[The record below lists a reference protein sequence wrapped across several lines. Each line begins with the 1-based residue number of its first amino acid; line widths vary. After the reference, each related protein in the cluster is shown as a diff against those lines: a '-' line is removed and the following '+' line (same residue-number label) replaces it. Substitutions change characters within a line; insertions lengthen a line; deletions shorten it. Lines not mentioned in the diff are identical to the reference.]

1 MRSKDR
7 GVGIDSIGVYIPR
20 LYVDLTGEWAKLR
33 APSLAEG
40 DVRKLVGKVTE
51 GVGVRRMA
59 VVDAHQDCA
68 TLAAMAAKRA
78 IDAAGI
84 DPTDIDY
91 LAVGT
96 ETTVDQSKSTAAY
109 VLGML
114 ERHYGVS
121 LAGVGTP
128 QFQFACIGATYALEA
143 AASRIRAG
151 DNTKPYS
158 LVIASD
164 ISKYPLATPG
174 EYTQGAGAVALL
186 ISENPRLVT
195 LEQGLSGTITRDER
209 DFFRPNWSQ
218 EAVVDGK
225 YSIDVYLDCVEAAFA
240 AFAARAERALG
251 GGAERLYDAIDHF
264 LFHVPFPRMAEYAAA
279 RVLTSLW
286 FDSPRDRARLA
297 AEVPLVSTPPASAG
311 GVSRAS
317 AAEGGHSVA
326 REVQSGGAGS
336 TPSSTAAP
344 NGAEMRAWRKDVER
358 AVARSN
364 VFREAFARKVEPS
377 LAFSRD
383 IGNMYSGSLYLALA
397 SLIEHGGPQ
406 SLAGHR
412 IVFGSY
418 GSGASAKVFSGV
430 VAEDYQSIAQRLRV
444 SECLRQEADGGGRVP
459 LTVSEYERL
468 HALSDSE
475 LACGDELA
483 QKLAAGADLDSNDV
497 AALRAAWGKPTWR
510 VRPRGASVRPPH
522 EEFALDHLG
531 TSQTAQRTD
540 LGYRYYV
547 WVP

>member
-20 LYVDLTGEWAKLR
+20 LYVDLTGDWARVR
-33 APSLAEG
+33 APALAEG
-40 DVRKLVGKVTE
+40 DVRKLIGKVTE

-59 VVDAHQDCA
+59 VIDAHQDCA

-151 DNTKPYS
+151 DNAKPYS
-158 LVIASD
+158 LVVASD
-164 ISKYPLATPG
+164 VSKYPLATPG

-186 ISENPRLVT
+186 VSQNPRLVT
-195 LEQGLSGTITRDER
+195 LEQGLSGTVTRDER

-225 YSIDVYLDCVEAAFA
+225 YSIDVYLDCIEAAFA
-240 AFAARAERALG
+240 AFATRAERSLG
-251 GGAERLYDAIDHF
+251 GGADRLYDAIDHF

-297 AEVPLVSTPPASAG
+297 AEVPLVSTRPSSAG
-311 GVSRAS
+311 GSRPGPDAGPPGAGEVAAAGLRTGAS
-317 AAEGGHSVA
+317 TD
-326 REVQSGGAGS
+326 GGA
-336 TPSSTAAP
+336 
-344 NGAEMRAWRKDVER
+344 NGAELRAWRKDVER
-358 AVARSN
+358 AVARSSI
-364 VFREAFARKVEPS
+364 FREAFARKVEPS

-397 SLIEHGGPQ
+397 SLLEHAGAQ
-406 SLAGHR
+406 SLSGQR

-418 GSGASAKVFSGV
+418 GSGASAKVFSGL
-430 VAEDYQSIAQRLRV
+430 VADGYESIAGKIRV
-444 SECLRQEADGGGRVP
+444 SEDLRPEPEGGRRVP
-459 LTVSEYERL
+459 LSVSEYERL
-468 HALSDSE
+468 HALADSE
-475 LACGDELA
+475 LACSEELA
-483 QKLAAGADLDSNDV
+483 QKLSAGVALEPNEV
-497 AALRAAWGKPTWR
+497 AALHAAWTKPAWR

-522 EEFALDHLG
+522 HEFALDHLG

-547 WVP
+547 WAQ

>member
-1 MRSKDR
+1 MRSKDK
-7 GVGIDSIGVYIPR
+7 GVGIDAIGVYIPR
-20 LYVDLTGEWAKLR
+20 LYVDLTGEWARVR
-33 APSLAEG
+33 APALAEG

-121 LAGVGTP
+121 LAHVGTP

-164 ISKYPLATPG
+164 ISKYPLATAG
-174 EYTQGAGAVALL
+174 EYTQGAGAVAILV
-186 ISENPRLVT
+186 SENPRLVT
-195 LEQGLSGTITRDER
+195 LEQGLSGTVTRDER

-240 AFAARAERALG
+240 AFARRAERVVG
-251 GGAERLYDAIDHF
+251 GGADRLYDGIDHF

-286 FDSPRDRARLA
+286 FDSPRHRQQLA
-297 AEVPLVSTPPASAG
+297 AEVPLVLTPPNAGTSHVGSTSAAQSSGASAG
-311 GVSRAS
+311 LHPDSL
-317 AAEGGHSVA
+317 AA
-326 REVQSGGAGS
+326 R
-336 TPSSTAAP
+336 SS
-344 NGAEMRAWRKDVER
+344 NSDVRAWRKDVER
-358 AVARSN
+358 AVSRSS
-364 VFREAFARKVEPS
+364 VFRDAFARKVEPS
-377 LAFSRD
+377 LALSRD
-383 IGNMYSGSLYLALA
+383 IGNIYSGSLYLSLA
-397 SLIEHGGPQ
+397 SLIEQAGTE
-406 SLAGHR
+406 SLAGRR

-418 GSGASAKVFSGV
+418 GSGASAKVFSGL
-430 VAEDYQSIAQRLRV
+430 VAEGYESIAREIRV
-444 SECLRQEADGGGRVP
+444 SEYLRPEAEGGVRVP
-459 LTVSEYERL
+459 LSVSEYERL
-468 HALSDSE
+468 HSLADSE
-475 LACGDELA
+475 LECGEELA
-483 QKLAAGADLDSNDV
+483 RKLTNGASLDASEVDG
-497 AALRAAWGKPTWR
+497 LRAVWTKPTWR
-510 VRPRGASVRPPH
+510 VRSRGASVRPPKA
-522 EEFALDHLG
+522 EFALDHLG
-531 TSQTAQRTD
+531 TSQSTQRTD

-547 WVP
+547 WVS